1 MAYAD
6 YKNCDICDTKAFYD
20 ASLNYDFEDYPLT
33 GLYNLGDWKTICIAC
48 SKTYEVVINKKV
60 II

>member
-1 MAYAD
+1 MAYVD
-6 YKNCDICDTKAFYD
+6 YKHCDICDVKVFCD

-33 GLYNLGDWKTICIAC
+33 GLYNLGDWKTICIDC
-48 SKTYEVVINKKV
+48 SKTHEVVINKKV